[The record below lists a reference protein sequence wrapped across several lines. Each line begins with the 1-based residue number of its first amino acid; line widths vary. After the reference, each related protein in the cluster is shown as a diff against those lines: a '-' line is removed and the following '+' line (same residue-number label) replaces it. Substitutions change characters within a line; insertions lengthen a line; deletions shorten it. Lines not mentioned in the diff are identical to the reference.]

1 MATSS
6 VVIPQNLMILILA
19 FIAFAAIVIIAIQWR
34 KVREVQ
40 NNVILLGKEIELRK
54 ISLVEKDIESKRL
67 METTIPLPKEQQ
79 EKLAKIRKDTKNIMQ
94 RIGYLHSEIS
104 ERLARLEAQTEFRKL
119 EEMLKDIEKKEKEV
133 NKILKKVRD

>member
-1 MATSS
+1 MATGSII
-6 VVIPQNLMILILA
+6 IPQNLMILILA
-19 FIAFAAIVIIAIQWR
+19 FIAFVAIVIIAIQWR

-40 NNVILLGKEIELRK
+40 NNVLLLEKEIELRK
-54 ISLVEKDIESKRL
+54 ISLVEKDLESKRL

-119 EEMLKDIEKKEKEV
+119 EEMLKDIEKKEKEMD
-133 NKILKKVRD
+133 KILKKVRD